1 MEDWI
6 SVGDNDTEY
15 QNSINGANSDQ
26 DILNMMN
33 GYNNE
38 IEDLD
43 STIINNENEI
53 KTDVNKKVFFDQ
65 TTDFRFDMYYTH
77 LKIVLF
83 HLKELVLDF
92 KKKFCL

>member
-6 SVGDNDTEY
+6 SVGDTDTEY
-15 QNSINGANSDQ
+15 QNSVNGTNSDQ

-38 IEDLD
+38 IEELD
-43 STIINNENEI
+43 STIVNNENQ
-53 KTDVNKKVFFDQ
+53 KKVFLDQ
-65 TTDFRFDMYYTH
+65 TTDFRFDVYTH

-83 HLKELVLDF
+83 YLKELVLDF

>member
-15 QNSINGANSDQ
+15 QNNIDSSDH
-26 DILNMMN
+26 DILNMVN

-38 IEDLD
+38 IEELH
-43 STIINNENEI
+43 STIVKNEN
-53 KTDVNKKVFFDQ
+53 DNKKVFYDQ
-65 TTDFRFDMYYTH
+65 TTEVSYDVYTH

-83 HLKELVLDF
+83 HLKELMLDLR
-92 KKKFCL
+92 KKFCL

>member
-6 SVGDNDTEY
+6 SVGDNDIEY
-15 QNSINGANSDQ
+15 QNEINNDH
-26 DILNMMN
+26 DILNMVN

-38 IEDLD
+38 IEELD
-43 STIINNENEI
+43 STIVNNEN
-53 KTDVNKKVFFDQ
+53 DNKKVFYNQ
-65 TTDFRFDMYYTH
+65 TTESNYDVYIH

-83 HLKELVLDF
+83 HLKEFFLDF